1 MDNLNVLIN
10 HSSAVSPTDRED
22 PSDAMGPGDR
32 SCHRFRGDLRKSTLR
47 AERSRASEAWVLRW
61 SRRTKDWTAVLYNT
75 SVGDSGGLEGED
87 VADDPDNGR
96 EGLFDG
102 GVEVMLEGKGKK
114 KG

>member
-1 MDNLNVLIN
+1 
-10 HSSAVSPTDRED
+10 
-22 PSDAMGPGDR
+22 
-32 SCHRFRGDLRKSTLR
+32 
-47 AERSRASEAWVLRW
+47 
-61 SRRTKDWTAVLYNT
+61 LYNT